1 MNLILKSLNFSYE
14 NEEVLKDINFNF
26 QSGVLNIISGESG
39 VGKTSLL
46 NLIAGL
52 ERPSSGS
59 IVLDNITQVDS
70 NHFIEPEKRNIGFV
84 FQDFAL
90 FPHMSI
96 ESNITFAG
104 ESDNKFFNKLV
115 RHMSL
120 ADHLKKYPHEIS
132 GGQQQRVSIARAL
145 FSKPKILLVDEPVSN
160 QDKENKTEIIKIISE
175 FIKNQNIICIIVSHD
190 EIHGM
195 SNIETR
201 HFVLS

>member
-1 MNLILKSLNFSYE
+1 MNLILKSLNFSYKK
-14 NEEVLKDINFNF
+14 EEVLKDINFNF
-26 QSGVLNIISGESG
+26 QSGVLNIVSGESG

-59 IVLDNITQVDS
+59 IVLDNITQADS

-90 FPHMSI
+90 FPHMNI

-104 ESDNKFFNKLV
+104 ESDNKFFNRLV
-115 RHMSL
+115 RRMSL

-145 FSKPKILLVDEPVSN
+145 FSKPKILLVDEPISN
-160 QDKENKTEIIKIISE
+160 QDKENKNEIIKIISE

>member
-1 MNLILKSLNFSYE
+1 MNLILKSLSFSYE
-14 NEEVLKDINFNF
+14 DEEVLKDINFNF
-26 QSGVLNIISGESG
+26 QSGVLNIVSGESG

-70 NHFIEPEKRNIGFV
+70 NHFIEPEKRNVGFV

-104 ESDNKFFNKLV
+104 ESDNKFFNKLIKC
-115 RHMSL
+115 MSL

-145 FSKPKILLVDEPVSN
+145 FSKPKMLLVDEPVSN

-190 EIHGM
+190 QIHGL

>member
-14 NEEVLKDINFNF
+14 KEEVLKDINFNF
-26 QSGVLNIISGESG
+26 QSGVLNIVSGESG

-59 IVLDNITQVDS
+59 IVLDNITQADS

-90 FPHMSI
+90 FPHMNI

-115 RHMSL
+115 KRMSL

-145 FSKPKILLVDEPVSN
+145 FSKPKILLVDEPISN
-160 QDKENKTEIIKIISE
+160 QDKENKNEIIKIISE

>member
-14 NEEVLKDINFNF
+14 KEEVLKDINFNF
-26 QSGVLNIISGESG
+26 QSGVLNIVSGESG

-59 IVLDNITQVDS
+59 IVLDNITQADS

-90 FPHMSI
+90 FPHMNI

-104 ESDNKFFNKLV
+104 ESDNKFFNRLV
-115 RHMSL
+115 RRMSL
-120 ADHLKKYPHEIS
+120 VDHLKKYPHEIS

-145 FSKPKILLVDEPVSN
+145 FSKPKILLVDEPISN
-160 QDKENKTEIIKIISE
+160 QDKENKNEIIKIISE

>member
-26 QSGVLNIISGESG
+26 QSGVLNIVSGESG

-59 IVLDNITQVDS
+59 IVLDNITQADS

-90 FPHMSI
+90 FPHMNI

-104 ESDNKFFNKLV
+104 ESDNKFFNRLV
-115 RHMSL
+115 RRMSL

-145 FSKPKILLVDEPVSN
+145 FSKPKILLVDEPISN
-160 QDKENKTEIIKIISE
+160 QDKENKNEIIKIISE

>member
-14 NEEVLKDINFNF
+14 KEEVLKDINFNF
-26 QSGVLNIISGESG
+26 QSGVLNIVSGESG

-59 IVLDNITQVDS
+59 IVLDNIIQADS

-90 FPHMSI
+90 FPHMNI

-104 ESDNKFFNKLV
+104 ESDNKFFNRLV
-115 RHMSL
+115 RSMSL
-120 ADHLKKYPHEIS
+120 VDHLKKYPHEIS

-145 FSKPKILLVDEPVSN
+145 FSKPKILLVDEPISN
-160 QDKENKTEIIKIISE
+160 QDKENKNEIIKIISE

>member
-14 NEEVLKDINFNF
+14 NEEVLKDINLNF
-26 QSGVLNIISGESG
+26 QSGVLNIVSGESG

-59 IVLDNITQVDS
+59 IVLDNITQADS

-90 FPHMSI
+90 FPHMNI

-115 RHMSL
+115 RRMSL

-160 QDKENKTEIIKIISE
+160 QDKDNKTEIIKIISE

>member
-14 NEEVLKDINFNF
+14 KEEVLKDINFNF
-26 QSGVLNIISGESG
+26 QSGVLNIVSGESG

-59 IVLDNITQVDS
+59 IVLDNITQADS

-90 FPHMSI
+90 FPHMNI

-115 RHMSL
+115 RRMSL

-145 FSKPKILLVDEPVSN
+145 FSKPKILLVDEPISN
-160 QDKENKTEIIKIISE
+160 QDKENKNEIIKIISE

-190 EIHGM
+190 EIHSM

>member
-26 QSGVLNIISGESG
+26 QSGVLNIVSGESG

-59 IVLDNITQVDS
+59 IVLDNITQADS

-115 RHMSL
+115 RRMSL

-145 FSKPKILLVDEPVSN
+145 FSKPKILLVDEPISN
-160 QDKENKTEIIKIISE
+160 QDKENKNEIIKIISE

>member
-26 QSGVLNIISGESG
+26 QSGVLNIVSGESG

-59 IVLDNITQVDS
+59 IVLDNITQADS

-104 ESDNKFFNKLV
+104 ESDKKFFNKLV
-115 RHMSL
+115 RCMSL

-145 FSKPKILLVDEPVSN
+145 FSKPKILLVDEPISN
-160 QDKENKTEIIKIISE
+160 QDKENKNEIIKIISE

>member
-26 QSGVLNIISGESG
+26 QSGVLNIVSGESG

-59 IVLDNITQVDS
+59 IVLDNITQADS

-90 FPHMSI
+90 FPHMNI

-104 ESDNKFFNKLV
+104 ESDNKFFNRLV
-115 RHMSL
+115 RSMSL

-145 FSKPKILLVDEPVSN
+145 FSKPKILLVDEPISN
-160 QDKENKTEIIKIISE
+160 QDKENKNEIIKIISE

>member
-14 NEEVLKDINFNF
+14 KEEVLKDINFNF
-26 QSGVLNIISGESG
+26 QSGVLNIVSGESG

-59 IVLDNITQVDS
+59 IVLDNITQADS

-115 RHMSL
+115 RRMSL

-145 FSKPKILLVDEPVSN
+145 FSKPKILLVDEPISN
-160 QDKENKTEIIKIISE
+160 QDKENKNEIIKIISE

-190 EIHGM
+190 QIHGL

>member
-14 NEEVLKDINFNF
+14 NEEVLKDINLNF
-26 QSGVLNIISGESG
+26 QSGVLNIVSGESG

-59 IVLDNITQVDS
+59 IVLDNITQADS

-90 FPHMSI
+90 FPHMNI

-104 ESDNKFFNKLV
+104 ESDNKFFNRLV
-115 RHMSL
+115 RSMSL

-145 FSKPKILLVDEPVSN
+145 FSKPKILLVDEPISN
-160 QDKENKTEIIKIISE
+160 QDKENKNEIIKIISE

>member
-1 MNLILKSLNFSYE
+1 MNLILKSLNFSYKK
-14 NEEVLKDINFNF
+14 EEVLKDINFNF
-26 QSGVLNIISGESG
+26 QSGVLNIVSGESG

-59 IVLDNITQVDS
+59 IVLDNITQADS

-90 FPHMSI
+90 FPHMNI

-104 ESDNKFFNKLV
+104 ESDNKFFNRLV
-115 RHMSL
+115 RSMSL

-145 FSKPKILLVDEPVSN
+145 FSKPKILLVDEPISN
-160 QDKENKTEIIKIISE
+160 QDKENKNEIIKIISE

>member
-14 NEEVLKDINFNF
+14 KEEVLKDINFNF
-26 QSGVLNIISGESG
+26 QSGVLNIVSGESG

-59 IVLDNITQVDS
+59 IVLDNITQADS

-115 RHMSL
+115 RRMSL

-145 FSKPKILLVDEPVSN
+145 FSKPKILLVDEPISN
-160 QDKENKTEIIKIISE
+160 QDKENKNEIIKIISE

>member
-14 NEEVLKDINFNF
+14 KEEVLKDINFNF
-26 QSGVLNIISGESG
+26 QSGVLNIVSGESG

-59 IVLDNITQVDS
+59 IVLDNITQADS

-104 ESDNKFFNKLV
+104 ESDNKFFNRLV
-115 RHMSL
+115 RSMSL

-145 FSKPKILLVDEPVSN
+145 FSKPKILLVDEPISN
-160 QDKENKTEIIKIISE
+160 QDKENKNEIIKIISE

>member
-14 NEEVLKDINFNF
+14 NEEVLKDINLNF
-26 QSGVLNIISGESG
+26 QSGVLNIVSGESG

-59 IVLDNITQVDS
+59 IVLDNITQADS

-104 ESDNKFFNKLV
+104 ESDNKFFNRLV
-115 RHMSL
+115 RSMSL

-145 FSKPKILLVDEPVSN
+145 FSKPKILLVDEPISN
-160 QDKENKTEIIKIISE
+160 QDKENKNEIIKIISE

>member
-14 NEEVLKDINFNF
+14 KEEVLKDINFNF
-26 QSGVLNIISGESG
+26 QSGVLNIVSGESG

-59 IVLDNITQVDS
+59 IVLDNITQADS

-90 FPHMSI
+90 FPHMNI

-104 ESDNKFFNKLV
+104 ESDNKFFNRLV
-115 RHMSL
+115 RSMSL
-120 ADHLKKYPHEIS
+120 VDHLKKYPHEIS

-145 FSKPKILLVDEPVSN
+145 FSKPKILLVDEPISN
-160 QDKENKTEIIKIISE
+160 QDKENKNEIIKIISE

>member
-14 NEEVLKDINFNF
+14 NEEVLKDINLNF
-26 QSGVLNIISGESG
+26 QSGVLNIVSGESG

-59 IVLDNITQVDS
+59 IVLDNITQADS

-90 FPHMSI
+90 FPHMNI

-104 ESDNKFFNKLV
+104 ESDNKFFNRLV
-115 RHMSL
+115 RRMSL

-145 FSKPKILLVDEPVSN
+145 FSKPKILLVDEPISN
-160 QDKENKTEIIKIISE
+160 QDKENKNEIIKIISE

>member
-14 NEEVLKDINFNF
+14 NEQVLKDINLNF
-26 QSGVLNIISGESG
+26 QSGVLNIVSGESG

-59 IVLDNITQVDS
+59 IVLDNITQADS

-90 FPHMSI
+90 FPHMNI

-104 ESDNKFFNKLV
+104 ESDNKFFNRLV
-115 RHMSL
+115 RSMSL

-145 FSKPKILLVDEPVSN
+145 FSKPKILLVDEPISN
-160 QDKENKTEIIKIISE
+160 QDKENKNEIIKIISE

>member
-14 NEEVLKDINFNF
+14 NEEVLKDINLNF
-26 QSGVLNIISGESG
+26 QSGVLNIVSGESG

-59 IVLDNITQVDS
+59 IVLDNITQADS

-90 FPHMSI
+90 FPHMNI

-115 RHMSL
+115 RRMSL

-145 FSKPKILLVDEPVSN
+145 FSKPKILLVDEPISN
-160 QDKENKTEIIKIISE
+160 QDKENKNEIIKIISE

>member
-14 NEEVLKDINFNF
+14 KEEVLKDINFNF
-26 QSGVLNIISGESG
+26 QSGVLNIVSGESG

-59 IVLDNITQVDS
+59 IVLDNITQADS

-90 FPHMSI
+90 FPHMNI

-104 ESDNKFFNKLV
+104 ESDNKFYNKLV
-115 RHMSL
+115 RRMSL

-145 FSKPKILLVDEPVSN
+145 FSKPKILLVDEPISN
-160 QDKENKTEIIKIISE
+160 QDKENKNEIIKIISE

>member
-14 NEEVLKDINFNF
+14 NEEVLKDINLNF
-26 QSGVLNIISGESG
+26 QSGVLNIVSGESG

-59 IVLDNITQVDS
+59 IVLDNITQADS

-90 FPHMSI
+90 FPHMNI

-104 ESDNKFFNKLV
+104 ESDNKFFNRLV
-115 RHMSL
+115 RSMSL

-190 EIHGM
+190 QIHGL

>member
-26 QSGVLNIISGESG
+26 QSGILNIVSGESG

-59 IVLDNITQVDS
+59 IVLDNITQADS

-90 FPHMSI
+90 FPHMNI

-104 ESDNKFFNKLV
+104 ESDNKFFNRLV
-115 RHMSL
+115 RRMSL

-145 FSKPKILLVDEPVSN
+145 FSKPKILLVDEPISN
-160 QDKENKTEIIKIISE
+160 QDKENKNEIIKIISE